1 MHGRKTDRILHDVL
15 NDSDVSDF
23 EHDCGDDASNVF
35 KLSMDSGRTVII
47 LISSQVVCG
56 KPYLVTILDLLVD
69 DLKIV
74 IFMQWVLSH

>member
-56 KPYLVTILDLLVD
+56 KS
-69 DLKIV
+69 
-74 IFMQWVLSH
+74 IFSYNLGFTGR

>member
-69 DLKIV
+69 DLEIV